1 MGPAAALPQPG
12 RLCPPLSSW
21 QRLPAHLRPHPCL
34 ARWAGLPWCGL
45 PWWLLWQ
52 ERCDCR
58 VPFIS
63 YCVLALAVA
72 WLPTTML
79 LFAHCAGGEQ
89 QEQQQQPAGLGFAV
103 LADVAED
110 AASGGEQAS
119 DAELETASRSSS
131 PLKPD
136 SGAFALLAGEGSAME
151 EIEEELL
158 IEEEEGGEACE
169 PVAASSEHNSDAA
182 EQLEQQGTAA
192 EAASGASFSF
202 GGAARQ
208 QGHSRFAFATSPPA
222 AAAAATSPVLSPAQ
236 LLEGARLFG
245 FSAAAPQPRRPPSPR
260 AQLPPGARASVV
272 RLADLA
278 QAASAGNGGESDD
291 DTFYSAV
298 PSRQPSAALTAY
310 ASARS
315 LR

>member
-1 MGPAAALPQPG
+1 MAENNPHAA
-12 RLCPPLSSW
+12 
-21 QRLPAHLRPHPCL
+21 
-34 ARWAGLPWCGL
+34 
-45 PWWLLWQ
+45 
-52 ERCDCR
+52 RC
-58 VPFIS
+58 
-63 YCVLALAVA
+63 
-72 WLPTTML
+72 
-79 LFAHCAGGEQ
+79 AHCAGGEQ
-89 QEQQQQPAGLGFAV
+89 QQQQPAALGFAV

-151 EIEEELL
+151 ESEEEL
-158 IEEEEGGEACE
+158 IVEEEDEEEGCE
-169 PVAASSEHNSDAA
+169 RAAASSAEGSDAV
-182 EQLEQQGTAA
+182 EQQEQQATAA

-202 GGAARQ
+202 GGATHQ
-208 QGHSRFAFATSPPA
+208 QGQSRFAFSTSPPA
-222 AAAAATSPVLSPAQ
+222 AAAAASSPVLSPAQ

-278 QAASAGNGGESDD
+278 PAASAGNGGESDD